1 MSVKNWLT
9 RLSAATLALVLGAGA
24 VVADDG
30 LRGLVNRLDAG
41 AGGSSRPAASPSRR
55 PAASAPRRPAASP
68 STLSG
73 NVEAR
78 RSPTNA
84 QEVFRLLNGEGQSSY
99 TPATESAPKRRYLVC
114 FLQT

>member
-41 AGGSSRPAASPSRR
+41 AG
-55 PAASAPRRPAASP
+55 
-68 STLSG
+68 
-73 NVEAR
+73 V
-78 RSPTNA
+78 
-84 QEVFRLLNGEGQSSY
+84 
-99 TPATESAPKRRYLVC
+99 
-114 FLQT
+114 